1 MIEKKRSIV
10 YLQGLSTLVLVVI
23 VIFGITGSA
32 YSAKPPGVTDDTI
45 KVGVIFDQTGP
56 VAILLRPVT
65 TGIRYYFRYINEQGG
80 IHGRKLKTLVE
91 DDRATIPMSISAF
104 KKLVYRDGIVALL
117 GPTSTGGA
125 ISLMKS
131 IEKEKIPT
139 IPGSSAD
146 RMVNPLN
153 RYIFIIK
160 DTNAG
165 QMKVMIDYIM
175 KDLEV
180 KNPRIGLVYPD
191 NESGK
196 ADLDPGLERLKL
208 YNVEPVSKQVLSFG
222 AIDATS
228 QVMNLKRAK
237 VDYVLLLGS
246 PTQPAIVLLREMK
259 KFGLN
264 VPLFGVH
271 ATCDESVLA
280 IGDAANNFYAVS
292 FVASWYDEGSG
303 LAKMR
308 EIILKYEP
316 GTENQIRGKTFMPG
330 WLDGLIYVEA
340 MKRAGRNL
348 DGDAIV
354 DAIESI
360 KNYDTGGIC
369 GPLTFGPT
377 DHKGGSAWKMF
388 KSDPSAGKFIPL
400 TGWREPK

>member
-1 MIEKKRSIV
+1 MK
-10 YLQGLSTLVLVVI
+10 
-23 VIFGITGSA
+23 A
-32 YSAKPPGVTDDTI
+32 
-45 KVGVIFDQTGP
+45 
-56 VAILLRPVT
+56 
-65 TGIRYYFRYINEQGG
+65 
-80 IHGRKLKTLVE
+80 LVE
-91 DDRATIPMSISAF
+91 DDRATIPMAISAF
-104 KKLVYRDGIVALL
+104 KKLVYRDGIVALI

-125 ISLMKS
+125 LALINS
-131 IEKEKIPT
+131 ITKEKIPT

-146 RMVNPLN
+146 RMVTPLH

-175 KDLEV
+175 KDLKA

-196 ADLDPGLERLKL
+196 ADLDPGLERLKF
-208 YNVEPVSKQVLSFG
+208 YNIEPVAKEVLNFG

-228 QVMNLKRAK
+228 QVMNLKKAK

-271 ATCDESVLA
+271 ATCNEDVLD

-292 FVASWYDEGSG
+292 FVASWYDEGPG
-303 LAKMR
+303 LAKLR
-308 EIILKYEP
+308 EIVLKYET
-316 GTENQIRGKTFMPG
+316 GTEKPYRGKTFMPG
-330 WLDGLIYVEA
+330 WLDGVIYVEA

-354 DAIESI
+354 NAIESI
-360 KNYDTGGIC
+360 NNYGTGGIC

-377 DHKGGSAWKMF
+377 DHKGGSTWKMF
-388 KSDPSAGKFIPL
+388 KADPSAGKFIPL
-400 TGWREPK
+400 TEWRTPK